1 MNIPN
6 GHQAV
11 MPYLMMEDA
20 ASFIAF
26 IEAVFDAELT
36 HKDMRGDIIGHCE
49 ANINGSTIMFSNSRD
64 EWKPATANLFVYVR
78 DADATFGKA
87 MDNGATTVMEMADQD
102 YGRSGGF
109 ADPHGNVWWIT
120 TCPKGEQK

>member
-20 ASFIAF
+20 TSFVGF
-26 IEAVFDAELT
+26 IESVFDAELT
-36 HKDMRGDIIGHCE
+36 HKDMRGDIVGHCE

-64 EWKPATANLFVYVR
+64 EWKPATANLFVYVA
-78 DADATFGKA
+78 DADATFKKA
-87 MDNGATTVMEMADQD
+87 MANGATTVMEMADQD